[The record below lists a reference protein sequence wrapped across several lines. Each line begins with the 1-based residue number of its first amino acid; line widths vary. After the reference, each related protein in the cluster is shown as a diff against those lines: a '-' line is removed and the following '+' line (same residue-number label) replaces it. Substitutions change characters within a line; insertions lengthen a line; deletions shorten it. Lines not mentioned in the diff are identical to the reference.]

1 MKYALIVLL
10 GVVIFGAAKI
20 FKRPQSTEVIWT
32 YHQSQLEALLA
43 QLLTTSTGLAFA
55 DILGFINDRKV
66 FFNDNPEIFEDY
78 FLAESELKDSM
89 DLILIILKHHMI
101 FENNLEMIDW
111 KELNEETF
119 EKVNSLMRS
128 KSLNEISI
136 SEGWGDLEPFEFLN
150 LCGELVRNDSCY
162 TLLELG
168 RGTDALEIFLV
179 LTERVDQILDLSKS
193 LDFSISILENEPII

>member
-1 MKYALIVLL
+1 MKYVLIVLL
-10 GVVIFGAAKI
+10 GFVIFGAAKI
-20 FKRPQSTEVIWT
+20 FKRPQATEEKWT
-32 YHQSQLEALLA
+32 CNQSQLEALLA
-43 QLLTTSTGLAFA
+43 QLLTTSTGRAFA
-55 DILGFINDRKV
+55 DILGFINDPKV

-78 FLAESELKDSM
+78 FLTESELKDSM

-136 SEGWGDLEPFEFLN
+136 SEGWGDLEPSEFLN

-168 RGTDALEIFLV
+168 RGTDALEFFLV
-179 LTERVDQILDLSKS
+179 PTERVDQILNLSKS
-193 LDFSISILENEPII
+193 LDFSISILENQPII